1 MDVSNDLV
9 QLNEL
14 IGYHRDL
21 SEHDKSLKYSEK
33 ALSLIDELQLTGTIS
48 HATTLL
54 NVANA
59 YRAAG
64 LHKESLKAHND
75 AYQIY
80 KETLEPNDERIAS
93 FYNNLSLLYQ
103 EMEQF
108 ERAVACQK
116 KALEIVSALSDQIK
130 IAITNSNLGASLLQ
144 LGHTKEAIYHLE
156 LALDIF
162 NQSEEKD
169 FHYNAA
175 MLAMG
180 NAQFT
185 LGNLDEARKYYQI
198 ALNEQF
204 KHCGKSD
211 AFYRI
216 LENLNIVEH
225 ALQLHPTSEDD
236 FTSHLKGLDLS
247 EMYFEEVGKPAI
259 LKEFPDIFDQISC
272 GLVGEGSE
280 CFGFDDEISTDHD
293 FGPAFCI
300 WMPCDLYEKH
310 GAKLQALYDSL
321 PKTYKGYNR
330 IHKAGEGRVG
340 VWNIDTFFE
349 THTGYKNADGLSD
362 ADATFS
368 ITDDAMATILNGR
381 LFHDPNQQ
389 FESRRQAF
397 YDAFTDQIWNLKI
410 AKALIQ
416 LGQYGQSNY
425 PRAMKR
431 KDYVSAQITL
441 YKYIET
447 LLQFVHYINHKFP
460 PYYKWLKKSASHLER
475 LAVLSD
481 LTLALADFADGR
493 EAWKEDSTGHT
504 DKVCGTIEIIAGLII
519 HELKDMG
526 LLAEGEIPSEE
537 LFLEVYGKALYQKA
551 IQNAP
556 TTNKRDKDCLVEEIV
571 HLEWQAFDQ
580 VENIGGR
587 ADCQNDLN
595 TFTIMRK
602 SQYLTW
608 PEELLLSFI
617 EDFKVANKRG
627 WNLITEKYAR
637 MMQST
642 SPEEYDKIAKELPEI
657 TDAQY
662 TIIEQIVAVQ
672 VAWMEA
678 FAKEYPHLAAS
689 SRSIHTSEDTMWN
702 TSYETYLRGE
712 LSTYSPKTLKLYG
725 SFIVGLARNGENLA
739 KMTMTNTVNL
749 YGYESLEDA
758 ERNMT

>member
-1 MDVSNDLV
+1 MNVSNDLV

-21 SEHDKSLKYSEK
+21 SEHDKSLKYSEE
-33 ALSLIDELQLTGTIS
+33 ALSLIDKLQLTGTVS

-80 KETLEPNDERIAS
+80 KDILEPNDERIAS

-116 KALEIVSALSDQIK
+116 KALEIVSHNNDQIK
-130 IAITNSNLGASLLQ
+130 IAITHSNLGASLLQ
-144 LGHTKEAIYHLE
+144 LGRTQEAIYHLE
-156 LALDIF
+156 LALEIF
-162 NQSEEKD
+162 NQSDEKD

-185 LGNLDEARKYYQI
+185 LGNLEEARKYYQI
-198 ALNEQF
+198 ALKEQF

-216 LENLNIVEH
+216 LENLNIVEQ
-225 ALQLHPTSEDD
+225 ALQLALTSDED
-236 FTSHLKGLDLS
+236 FTNHIKGLDLA
-247 EMYFEEVGKPAI
+247 EMYYEEVGKPAI
-259 LKEFPDIFDQISC
+259 MKEFPELFDYISI

-300 WMPCDLYEKH
+300 WMPCDLFEQY
-310 GAKLQALYDSL
+310 GAKLQELYDSL
-321 PKTYKGYNR
+321 PKSYKGYNR
-330 IHKAGEGRVG
+330 IHKAGENRVG

-349 THTGYKNADGLSD
+349 TYVGYKNADNIPN
-362 ADATFS
+362 ADAVFS
-368 ITDDAMATILNGR
+368 FSDDGMATILNGR

-389 FESRRQAF
+389 FERRRQAF
-397 YDAFTDQIWNLKI
+397 YDAFTDQIWNMKI

-431 KDYVSAQITL
+431 NDYVSAQITL

-447 LLQFVHYINHKFP
+447 LLQFVHYINHTFP
-460 PYYKWLKKSASHLER
+460 PYYKWLKKSASKLDR

-481 LTLALADFADGR
+481 LSLALADFADGR
-493 EAWKEDSTGHT
+493 DAWKEDATGAT
-504 DKVCGTIEIIAGLII
+504 DKVTGTIEIIAGLII

-526 LLAEGEIPSEE
+526 LIADGEIPSEE
-537 LFLEVYGKALYQKA
+537 LFLEIYGQSLYKKALKNDHS
-551 IQNAP
+551 IDIN
-556 TTNKRDKDCLVEEIV
+556 DKDKLVEEIV
-571 HLEWQAFDQ
+571 QLEWQAFDKVQ
-580 VENIGGR
+580 NIGGR

-595 TFTIMRK
+595 TFNIMRK

-608 PEELLLSFI
+608 PEELLISFI
-617 EDFKVANKRG
+617 TDFKEANKRG

-642 SPEEYDKIAKELPEI
+642 SPDEYYKIEKELPEI
-657 TDAQY
+657 SDAQY
-662 TIIEQIVAVQ
+662 TIIEQIVSVQ

-689 SRSIHTSEDTMWN
+689 SRSIHTSEDAMWN

-739 KMTMTNTVNL
+739 KLTMTNTVKL

-758 ERNMT
+758 ERNMA

>member
-1 MDVSNDLV
+1 MNVSNDLV

-21 SEHDKSLKYSEK
+21 SEHDKSLKYCEE
-33 ALSLIDELQLTGTIS
+33 ALSLIAELQLTGTVS

-59 YRAAG
+59 YRAAS

-80 KETLEPNDERIAS
+80 KEILDPNDERIAS

-116 KALEIVSALSDQIK
+116 KALEIVSHNNDQIK
-130 IAITNSNLGASLLQ
+130 IAITHSNLGASLLQ
-144 LGHTKEAIYHLE
+144 LGRTQEAIYHLE
-156 LALDIF
+156 LALEIF
-162 NQSEEKD
+162 NQSDEKD

-185 LGNLDEARKYYQI
+185 LGNLEEARKYYQI
-198 ALNEQF
+198 ALKEQF

-216 LENLNIVEH
+216 LENLNIVEQ
-225 ALQLHPTSEDD
+225 ALQLALTSDED
-236 FTSHLKGLDLS
+236 FTNHIKGLDLA
-247 EMYFEEVGKPAI
+247 EMYYEEVGKPAI
-259 LKEFPDIFDQISC
+259 LKAFPDLFNKISI

-280 CFGFDDEISTDHD
+280 CFGFDDEISSDHD

-300 WMPCDLYEKH
+300 WLPSDLYEKY
-310 GAKLQALYDSL
+310 GAKLQELYDSL
-321 PKTYKGYNR
+321 PKSYKGYNR
-330 IHKAGEGRVG
+330 IHKAGENRVG
-340 VWNIDTFFE
+340 VWNIDSFFE
-349 THTGYKNADGLSD
+349 THVGYKKAEDIPNADAVL
-362 ADATFS
+362 S
-368 ITDDAMATILNGR
+368 ITDDGIATILNGR
-381 LFHDPNQQ
+381 LFHDPNHQ
-389 FESRRQAF
+389 FERRRRAF
-397 YDAFTDQIWNLKI
+397 YDAFTDQIWNMKL
-410 AKALIQ
+410 AKTLIQ

-431 KDYVSAQITL
+431 NDYVSAQITL

-447 LLQFVHYINHKFP
+447 VLQFVHYINHVFP
-460 PYYKWLKKSASHLER
+460 PYYKWLKKSASKLDR

-493 EAWKEDSTGHT
+493 DAWKEDATGAT
-504 DKVCGTIEIIAGLII
+504 DKVTGTIEIIAGLII

-526 LLAEGEIPSEE
+526 LIAEGEIPSEE
-537 LFLEVYGKALYQKA
+537 LFLEVYGQSLYKKALKNDHS
-551 IQNAP
+551 IDIN
-556 TTNKRDKDCLVEEIV
+556 DKDKLVEEIV
-571 HLEWQAFDQ
+571 QLEWQAFDK

-608 PEELLLSFI
+608 PEELLVSFI
-617 EDFKVANKRG
+617 TDFKEANKRG

-642 SPEEYDKIAKELPEI
+642 SPDEYFQLEKDLPEI
-657 TDAQY
+657 SDAQY

-689 SRSIHTSEDTMWN
+689 SRSIHTSEDTIWN

-739 KMTMTNTVNL
+739 KLTMTNTVKL
-749 YGYESLEDA
+749 YGYETLEDA